1 MRTLLQDTQEQE
13 HQRARQAQGEA
24 SLDSEQRPGRGNTA
38 KVGSQGFGDGL
49 RRVVAGTFPPLPTYH
64 AAKGSAREPAA
75 ILADRLGRAGA
86 AVGAVAVVNVTDF
99 SYLGCGTKSTLVYV
113 LRRVSTAVETS
124 MRLSRTVLAAG
135 AAVLALTGLAGVA
148 SAETANTHVMTV
160 RLPDGTIEQIR
171 YSGNV
176 LPQVVVAP
184 NAVAVESPFAMLDR
198 MTALMDRQAEAMIR
212 TINAMMAQPF
222 PAPTTEAA
230 FGAVPVGAG
239 VCMRSVQIT
248 YTGHG
253 QPQVVSRTAGD
264 CGAADGTAAPVQLP
278 APSAP

>member
-1 MRTLLQDTQEQE
+1 
-13 HQRARQAQGEA
+13 
-24 SLDSEQRPGRGNTA
+24 
-38 KVGSQGFGDGL
+38 
-49 RRVVAGTFPPLPTYH
+49 
-64 AAKGSAREPAA
+64 
-75 ILADRLGRAGA
+75 
-86 AVGAVAVVNVTDF
+86 
-99 SYLGCGTKSTLVYV
+99 
-113 LRRVSTAVETS
+113 

-176 LPQVVVAP
+176 PPQVVVAP
-184 NAVAVESPFAMLDR
+184 DAVAFDSPFTMLDR

-212 TINAMMAQPF
+212 TINAMTAQPF
-222 PAPTTEAA
+222 PGPTTEAA
-230 FGAVPVGAG
+230 FGAVPAG

-253 QPQVVSRTAGD
+253 QPQIVSRTAGN
-264 CGAADGTAAPVQLP
+264 CGAADGTAAPVQVP
-278 APSAP
+278 APAAPAAHAPRTIEVKAGSPPQGTPQRLVAWNN